1 MKFIRTEFTWS
12 MRIEYIYKI
21 IVYHFEHFRNFGQKI
36 HFATMEIDNWWSKC
50 QMNLLYIEN
59 YAVCNEAIA
68 KSKPFTSKC
77 YQTHVYVL
85 RGGGPLELNHRWI
98 SNVQLCSGARAIV
111 RLMREKS
118 NTVHRTIR
126 TKCIEQ
132 QIQVLFDLVLCA
144 SNNYVICEAEA
155 RNNKKEEKLMM
166 TMKFFFFD
174 DVARA
179 HCIERRQLFHL
190 EIEYA
195 LKEDGETEN
204 ERERERYSVSETASD

>member
-1 MKFIRTEFTWS
+1 

-21 IVYHFEHFRNFGQKI
+21 IVYHFEHFGSFGQKI
-36 HFATMEIDNWWSKC
+36 LFATMEIDNWWSKC

-68 KSKPFTSKC
+68 KSKPFTTKC

-98 SNVQLCSGARAIV
+98 SNVQLRSGSGARAIL

-118 NTVHRTIR
+118 YTVHRTIR
-126 TKCIEQ
+126 MKCIEQ

-190 EIEYA
+190 EIEYE
-195 LKEDGETEN
+195 LRGSKTERWSARVK
-204 ERERERYSVSETASD
+204 ERERLGETASD